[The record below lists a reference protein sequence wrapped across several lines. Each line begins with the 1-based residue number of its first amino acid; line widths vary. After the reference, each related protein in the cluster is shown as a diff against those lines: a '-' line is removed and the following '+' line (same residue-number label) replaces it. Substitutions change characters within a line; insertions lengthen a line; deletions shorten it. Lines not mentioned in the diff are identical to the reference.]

1 MARPHKCRHVQII
14 PGVTYFKPRGIPMS
28 SLEEVKLT
36 VDEFEALRLAD
47 FEALSHEQAAENMK
61 ISRATFGRIIE
72 KARHTVVDALLNGK
86 AVLIEGGNYRT
97 GEFREFHCRHCNR
110 KWSLTAFTKKN
121 KNCPHCKQIGEP
133 LWTQ

>member
-1 MARPHKCRHVQII
+1 LARPPKCRHVKLI

-47 FEALSHEQAAENMK
+47 LEALSHEQAAEKMK

-72 KARHTVVDALLNGK
+72 KARQKTVDAIVNGK
-86 AVLIEGGNYRT
+86 AILIEGGNYRT
-97 GEFREFHCRHCNR
+97 GKMFRRQCRNCKRN
-110 KWSLTAFTKKN
+110 WQLPAVAN
-121 KNCPHCKQIGEP
+121 NDKNCPHCRQKEKSE
-133 LWTQ
+133 